1 VSACVLHACFE
12 GGCIA
17 SVHGVLL
24 VCMASVH
31 WHLPVFFPGSET
43 KFDQDT
49 ADTTGL
55 SMQLSEQLLQQSV
68 SISRRLKQREPQH
81 GL

>member
-1 VSACVLHACFE
+1 M
-12 GGCIA
+12 IA
-17 SVHGVLL
+17 VCLL
-24 VCMASVH
+24 LLL
-31 WHLPVFFPGSET
+31 LPVFFPGSET

-68 SISRRLKQREPQH
+68 SCRGAGHSSISTMVMCTCVLF
-81 GL
+81 GANV